1 MLATLLTQYNPDGS
15 VVPSS
20 QYAVSSGS
28 FGRQPFVFVEIDLDF
43 CANVY
48 GSAPCT
54 ASVGVTGE
62 QRCFNTFAT
71 CQDQPN
77 FALTTKTYRF
87 CSTNGGRVPAG
98 LDAIPCLD
106 SMSDTPAAIDIK
118 TGLGLRAAVSVTLTD
133 FPHSDIRI
141 DPYVSE
147 RGYIPLAQGSFFGRL
162 RARNPYYNGR
172 VMRVYTG
179 YLNDDG
185 SYSADQFE
193 RRTYFIESWDGIS
206 ANGKVKISAKDVLK
220 LASDDRAVFPKP
232 SVGKLTTDI
241 STVATTAT
249 ITPAGVGNLDYPAEG
264 YVRIGSEV
272 IKFTRTG
279 DVLTLTDRAE
289 GGTDAASHK
298 AGDTV
303 QLVGWIDGE
312 KVQDIVYTL
321 MTTGAGISPS
331 YLDKSGWD
339 AEQAGYLPR
348 RYSALITAPT
358 GVSKLI
364 SELCEQV
371 GFFLFWDEYA
381 ELVRFRAIRPNAGSD
396 PITELT
402 NDGHLLADSVSL
414 KELNDER
421 VNQVHVFYGVIDTTK
436 NLSDETNYKVVH
448 IGANVAD
455 QSQPQSRDVRIKT
468 ILSRWIAETNGAAAI
483 EVADRYLKRFASAP
497 READFVVDAKDS
509 ALGMADFVRIT
520 NRQVQDIYGVP
531 QSLLL
536 QVIKRKEA
544 MIGTKF
550 AFTAREFAYA
560 VEPPDS
566 TRRINIDADVSNI
579 NLRTLHDSLFD
590 DPTDGNIVL
599 VTINFDVLVY
609 GDDDEPEYE
618 GYALTTGD
626 WPSGVTLQ
634 VVNNGYI
641 VGAGGRGGDIVLNL
655 TNGQSGDDG
664 MTASYPITVE
674 NNGTIAGGGGGGGA
688 RDGYRSGIG
697 DLGLRFDGGGGG
709 APYGLGGRGRTPNG
723 GAGGLGQNGGRLT
736 GGAGFG
742 AAGAGGNIG
751 LNGVSSSRY
760 AGGLAGRAIVDP
772 DGYITLTGSG
782 QILGS

>member
-15 VVPSS
+15 VVPAS
-20 QYAVSSGS
+20 QYVVSSGS

-43 CANVY
+43 CGNVY
-48 GSAPCT
+48 GNAPCT

-62 QRCFNTFAT
+62 QKCFNTFAT

-98 LDAIPCLD
+98 LDAIPCL
-106 SMSDTPAAIDIK
+106 SGMSDTPAAIDIK
-118 TGLGLRAAVSVTLTD
+118 TGLGLRAAVSITLTD

-206 ANGKVKISAKDVLK
+206 ADGKVKIGAKDVLK

-241 STVATTAT
+241 SAVATSAT
-249 ITPAGVGNLDYPAEG
+249 ITPTGVGDLDYPTDG

-289 GGTDAASHK
+289 GGTDAADHK
-298 AGDTV
+298 AGDTA

-321 MTTGAGISPS
+321 MTTGAGISPT

-402 NDGHLLADSVSL
+402 NDGNLLADSVSV

-483 EVADRYLKRFASAP
+483 EIADRYLKRFASAP

-509 ALGMADFVRIT
+509 ALGMADFVQIT

-531 QSLLL
+531 QALLL

-544 MIGTKF
+544 MTGTKF

-579 NLRTLHDSLFD
+579 NLRVLHDSLFD
-590 DPTDGNIVL
+590 DPTDGTIVL
-599 VTINFDVLVY
+599 VTINFDALVY

-626 WPSGVTLQ
+626 WPSGVILE

-641 VGAGGRGGDIVLNL
+641 AGAGG
-655 TNGQSGDDG
+655 NGAAFMADAPSPPYSSVSTAGKDG
-664 MTASYPITVE
+664 LFASYPVTIT
-674 NNGTIAGGGGGGGA
+674 NNGVIAGGGGGGGGGSA
-688 RDGYRSGIG
+688 SGFG
-697 DLGLRFDGGGGG
+697 GAWGGGGG
-709 APYGLGGRGRTPNG
+709 APLGRGGSSNGAADASDGGRIVG
-723 GAGGLGQNGGRLT
+723 GAGISTSGSGGNLGQSGRNGARVVTELRL
-736 GGAGFG
+736 G
-742 AAGAGGNIG
+742 AAAG
-751 LNGVSSSRY
+751 V
-760 AGGLAGRAIVDP
+760 AIVDP
-772 DGYITLTGSG
+772 DNLITLINNG